1 MESTSSRARR
11 RVQARRSS
19 ARPSSRRTAG
29 ALLRSRGS
37 GTRVSTSTARAGECC
52 VRGETQTRAARA
64 APAGAPRRLCR
75 GLGLR
80 LGLCGPSWRV
90 AAQTGDA
97 ERPAQSAHLQALRP
111 MARPGLE
118 PGTPRFS
125 VTGNGRAERPGLQA
139 VRTGAVGRDTR
150 GFPSFPVGL
159 GHERGVR
166 GLNPGEPVPRPLR
179 QTSRPVDLWFR
190 STHTTSRAGSSER
203 CSPLSR
209 DDSSAAKA
217 WSWPAQRADVGH
229 ASVSACAAS
238 GRRLPSAGVRPR
250 SRVRAVSR
258 RAPNAWVDCC
268 RHAGSAARA
277 RQAAAA
283 RLHG

>member
-1 MESTSSRARR
+1 VARCRSNWRGGAASPKRSFAGASSDGETRTRTGDTTIFSHRERAGGTSWFAGGTHRSGRAGYAWIPVVSCGFRPRAR
-11 RVQARRSS
+11 
-19 ARPSSRRTAG
+19 
-29 ALLRSRGS
+29 GS
-37 GTRVSTSTARAGECC
+37 W
-52 VRGETQTRAARA
+52 
-64 APAGAPRRLCR
+64 PKPR
-75 GLGLR
+75 
-80 LGLCGPSWRV
+80 
-90 AAQTGDA
+90 
-97 ERPAQSAHLQALRP
+97 
-111 MARPGLE
+111 
-118 PGTPRFS
+118 
-125 VTGNGRAERPGLQA
+125 
-139 VRTGAVGRDTR
+139 
-150 GFPSFPVGL
+150 
-159 GHERGVR
+159 
-166 GLNPGEPVPRPLR
+166 EPVPRPLR

-277 RQAAAA
+277 RQSAVLSRSTSRSATATAAS
-283 RLHG
+283 